1 MFPAIVYIVI
11 LNMTSIDL
19 EHEMFIRIFVLDS
32 LSEPINYN
40 ILVQKII
47 FSCSAHESARIAM
60 ESKGIARH
68 LYIPYTVG
76 NA

>member
-1 MFPAIVYIVI
+1 
-11 LNMTSIDL
+11 
-19 EHEMFIRIFVLDS
+19 MFIRIFVLDS
-32 LSEPINYN
+32 LSEPINKN

>member
-1 MFPAIVYIVI
+1 
-11 LNMTSIDL
+11 
-19 EHEMFIRIFVLDS
+19 MFIRIFVLDS
-32 LSEPINYN
+32 LCEPINNN

-60 ESKGIARH
+60 ESKGGPKGIARH
-68 LYIPYTVG
+68 LYMPYTVG

>member
-1 MFPAIVYIVI
+1 
-11 LNMTSIDL
+11 
-19 EHEMFIRIFVLDS
+19 MFIRIFVLDS
-32 LSEPINYN
+32 LSEPINNN

-60 ESKGIARH
+60 ESKGPKGIARH

>member
-1 MFPAIVYIVI
+1 
-11 LNMTSIDL
+11 
-19 EHEMFIRIFVLDS
+19 MFIRIFVLDS
-32 LSEPINYN
+32 LSEPINNN

-47 FSCSAHESARIAM
+47 FSCSAHGSARIAM
-60 ESKGIARH
+60 ESKGVARH